1 MEDDL
6 VVFENNSK
14 ITDLK
19 TKIENKESEILN
31 IKEEYAKLKKKFMDI
46 CLTNI
51 KKEIQNLCMR
61 ELQKCDYGFE
71 EKNIICKILDK
82 LMKINLD
89 EDDCNNP

>member
-6 VVFENNSK
+6 IIFENNNK

-19 TKIENKESEILN
+19 AKIDNKESEILN

-46 CLTNI
+46 CLMNI

-61 ELQKCDYGFE
+61 ELQKTGYGFE

-89 EDDCNNP
+89 EDDYNN